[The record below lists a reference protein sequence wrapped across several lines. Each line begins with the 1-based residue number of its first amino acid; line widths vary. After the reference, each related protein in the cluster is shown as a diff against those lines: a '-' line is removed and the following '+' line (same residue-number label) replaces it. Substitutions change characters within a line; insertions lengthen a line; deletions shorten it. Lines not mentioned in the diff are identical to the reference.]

1 VTEINTLVEAV
12 SRYGQ
17 AMVLRRRIG
26 TTNAFTDV
34 SVKGVPRAYQPN
46 ELLGGLQQGD
56 QRVVISSKEIRA
68 AGWPAPPQAGD
79 LVVWNS
85 STRTVRGARHIKIG
99 EEILGYDLWVRG

>member
-1 VTEINTLVEAV
+1 MSELNTLVEPIA
-12 SRYGQ
+12 RYGQ
-17 AMVLRRRIG
+17 SMMLRRRVG

-34 SVKGVPRAYQPN
+34 SVKGVARAYQPN

-56 QRVVISSKEIRA
+56 QRVVISSKEIRD
-68 AGWPAPPQAGD
+68 AGWPAPPASGD
-79 LVVWNS
+79 LLVWNS